1 MVSALNQKG
10 WLDRLTAQ
18 MDLRKMRLR
27 LLRSYLDGDAPLP
40 EGAEG
45 VREAYQAFQRIAR
58 TNYGEVATDAVAE
71 RMTPST
77 IRVGDNADDDDV
89 AREIW
94 NASRLDIWSSDVHR
108 DMLGLSKGYVVVQPD
123 IDTGDAEI
131 VYQRPEQAFVEHDPS
146 RPDKRRAGVLIFRD
160 DVFYQDHAYLHLPG
174 KVWHY
179 TRAAYSSILQT
190 GRKQFIETF
199 QGGWQ
204 PDEDFNGVD
213 DAGKPTGLKAV
224 PIIPFIN
231 RAELSEFEPHIDLLN
246 RINWTIL
253 QRLVITAMQAY
264 RQRAVKGELPEK
276 DESGQA
282 IDYGQLFKPGPGSL
296 WELPEGV
303 DLWESSTT
311 DLGGILESSKADI
324 LMFAAVTR
332 TPMASLMPESQNQ
345 SAEGASFAREGLV
358 FKTDDRIARAS
369 ASWGEVMSMAIELQT
384 GKAPDKVY
392 VDFMPAERQSMTERY
407 DALSK
412 AGNDVPWR
420 TKMTKILGFSG
431 DEVDRMAAE
440 RAEDAMLA
448 ATLAPPPLPA
458 SLANPPAPGAP
469 PDTAVPGAIVVP
481 PPILPG
487 AAKKA
492 DRASQPPDVVKPSG
506 T

>member
-1 MVSALNQKG
+1 MVNTLTPEQWLN
-10 WLDRLTAQ
+10 RLAAQ
-18 MDLRKMRLR
+18 MDLRKIRLR

-45 VREAYQAFQRIAR
+45 VREAYRAFQRISR
-58 TNYGEVATDAVAE
+58 TNYGEVATDAVGE
-71 RMTPST
+71 RMTAST

-89 AREIW
+89 ARDIW
-94 NASRLDIWSSDVHR
+94 NSNRLDIWSGDVHR
-108 DMLGLSKGYVVVQPD
+108 DMLGLSKGYVIVQPD
-123 IDTGDAEI
+123 LDSGDVEI

-146 RPDKRRAGVLIFRD
+146 RPDKRRAGVIIYRD
-160 DVFYQDHAYLHLPG
+160 DVYDTDHAYLHLPG

-179 TRAAYSSILQT
+179 SRMAYSSILQT

-199 QGGWQ
+199 QGGWGA
-204 PDEDFNGVD
+204 DLDFNGD
-213 DAGKPTGLKAV
+213 DNAGKSTSLKAV

-264 RQRAVKGELPEK
+264 KQRAIKGDLPEK
-276 DESGQA
+276 DEDGNA
-282 IDYGQLFKPGPGSL
+282 IDYGELLKPGAGNV
-296 WELPEGV
+296 WTLPDGV
-303 DLWESSTT
+303 ELWESGQT
-311 DLGGILESSKADI
+311 DLTGILESVKSDI

-332 TPMASLMPESQNQ
+332 TPMSSLMPESQNQ
-345 SAEGASFAREGLV
+345 SAEGATFAREGLV
-358 FKTDDRIARAS
+358 FKADDRIARAS
-369 ASWGEVMSMAIELQT
+369 ASWAEVMSMAIEIQT
-384 GKAPDKVY
+384 GTAPDKVY
-392 VDFMPAERQSMTERY
+392 VDFQPAERQSMAERY

-420 TKMTKILGFSG
+420 TKMTDILGFSG
-431 DEVDRMAAE
+431 DKVDRMAAE

-469 PDTAVPGAIVVP
+469 PDTAVQGAIVVP